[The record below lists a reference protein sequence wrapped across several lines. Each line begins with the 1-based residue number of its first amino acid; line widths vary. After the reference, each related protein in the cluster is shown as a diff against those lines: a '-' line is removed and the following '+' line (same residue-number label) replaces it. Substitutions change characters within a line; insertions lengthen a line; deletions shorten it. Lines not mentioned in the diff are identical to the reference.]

1 MKRALALA
9 CAAAMLAACSSG
21 EQEDIRA
28 WMDEQAKGMR
38 GSVKALPEI
47 KPFPIVEYVGS
58 TADDPFSKGRMEV
71 EKRVVNASLRPDLNR
86 RKEPLEAYPLESLRM
101 VGVLSQGKSNRAL
114 VLAGKN
120 LHQVKVGDY
129 MGQNFGVVTSISE
142 SGLALKELV
151 EDAQG
156 DWVERISTL
165 TLQERQEAGR

>member
-1 MKRALALA
+1 MMRALVLA
-9 CAAAMLAACSSG
+9 CAAAMLGACSSG

-28 WMDEQAKGMR
+28 WMDEQARGMR

-47 KPFPIVEYVGS
+47 KPFPVVEYVGS
-58 TADDPFSKGRMEV
+58 AADDPFSKGRMEV
-71 EKRVVNASLRPDLNR
+71 EKRVSSSLRPDLER

-120 LHQVKVGDY
+120 LHQVKVGNY
-129 MGQNFGVVTSISE
+129 MGQNFGVVTSIGE
-142 SGLALKELV
+142 SAMTLKELV
-151 EDAQG
+151 EDVQG

>member
-1 MKRALALA
+1 MMRALVLA

-28 WMDEQAKGMR
+28 WMDEQARGMR

-47 KPFPIVEYVGS
+47 KPFPVVEYVGS
-58 TADDPFSKGRMEV
+58 AADDPFSKGRMEV
-71 EKRVVNASLRPDLNR
+71 EKRVASSLRPNLER

-120 LHQVKVGDY
+120 LHQIKVGNY
-129 MGQNFGVVTSISE
+129 MGQNFGVVTSIGE
-142 SGLALKELV
+142 SAMTLKELV
-151 EDAQG
+151 EDVQG

>member
-1 MKRALALA
+1 MKRALILV
-9 CAAAMLAACSSG
+9 CAAVLAACGSG

-38 GSVKALPEI
+38 GAVKALPEI
-47 KPFPIVEYVGS
+47 KPFPIVEYAGIG
-58 TADDPFSKGRMEV
+58 ADDPFRKGRMEV
-71 EKRVVNASLRPDLNR
+71 EKRANTALRPNLDR

-101 VGVLSQGKSNRAL
+101 VGVLSQGKSVHAL

-120 LHQVKVGDY
+120 LHQVKVGNY
-129 MGQNFGVVTSISE
+129 MGQNFGVVTGISD
-142 SGLALKELV
+142 GDMTLKELV
-151 EDAQG
+151 EDVQG